1 MSNSNKDLILQLIQ
15 QDLKHNQLTEGLRHL
30 GLSDDGLYCIDL
42 LSIIER
48 LMEIPDGETGDRCT
62 QVYVSFMCEAHQYGV
77 SDLGKE
83 LKPVAEKCYDMMVA
97 CLEIERRISD

>member
-1 MSNSNKDLILQLIQ
+1 MQNKELILQLIQ

-48 LMEIPDGETGDRCT
+48 LMEIPDGETDDRRT
-62 QVYVSFMCEAHQYGV
+62 RIYVSFMCEAHQYGV
-77 SDLGKE
+77 SELGKE
-83 LKPVAEKCYDMMVA
+83 LKPLAEKCYEMMVT
-97 CLEIERRISD
+97 CLEIETRING